1 MNICAGIVLYNPDMN
16 RLKENI
22 EAILPQVD
30 SVVLVDNGSHNLD
43 DVTAYVESLGDRIH
57 IVTQGEN
64 KGIATALNQ
73 VLRYSREKD
82 CQWVLTLDQDSVC
95 PDNIIREYERYTYL
109 EDVAMIASR
118 VVDRNANKQE
128 DVSEEEL
135 QYLDRCITSAT
146 LNRVSALLEVG
157 GFDERLFIDFVD
169 YDMCTRLKLKGYKIA
184 RHNGVKLLHE
194 IGKSKDVKFLGRSF
208 VVYNHSPMR
217 RYYYTRNVLYYI
229 KKYKEH
235 IDYKRE
241 RNDFL
246 VRTMLVLIY
255 EKNKWKNLKS
265 IIKGARDYK
274 KLFT

>member
-1 MNICAGIVLYNPDMN
+1 MSICAGIVLYNPDMG

-22 EAILPQVD
+22 EAIIPQVD
-30 SVVLVDNGSHNLD
+30 SVVLVDNGSSNLD
-43 DVTAYVESLGDRIH
+43 EVRAYIESLAGRIH
-57 IVTQGEN
+57 IIAQGEN
-64 KGIATALNQ
+64 KGIAVALNQ
-73 VLRYSREKD
+73 VLKYSEEKN

-95 PDNIIREYERYTYL
+95 PDNIIKEYRKYTHL
-109 EDVAMIASR
+109 KNVAMIASR

-128 DVSEEEL
+128 DVSQEEL

-194 IGKSKDVKFLGRSF
+194 IGRSRDVKFLGRSF

-217 RYYYTRNVLYYI
+217 RYYYTRNVLYYM
-229 KKYKEH
+229 KKYKGY
-235 IDYKRE
+235 INYKKE

-265 IIKGARDYK
+265 IVKGVRDYK